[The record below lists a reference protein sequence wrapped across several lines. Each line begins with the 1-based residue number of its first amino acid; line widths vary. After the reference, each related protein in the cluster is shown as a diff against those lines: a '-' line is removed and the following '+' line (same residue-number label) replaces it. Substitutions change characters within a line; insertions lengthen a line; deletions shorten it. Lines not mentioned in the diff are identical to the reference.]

1 MSESAPGVDARRLA
15 LAVLAR
21 VEDDDAFA
29 NLALSAALDESGF
42 DSQDRGLVTD
52 LVYGTLRRQRSCD
65 FLADRFLTTA
75 PPPAARRALRLGSYQ
90 LAFRADIPAYAAVD
104 ATVSAAPKRFR
115 QFVNAVLR
123 RVADSRPG
131 DETYPD
137 PGTRLSYP
145 DWMIERLGAD
155 LGQDRRGRRPRGH
168 ERAAVGDDPVRRVR
182 PGSGLAVGGRTG
194 RRRTGRPGG
203 RSVRRSGRKG
213 HRDGPR
219 RCGGDGGRPATTPG
233 RSHRTTTSVASV
245 WTEFSPWWPTP
256 GGHRSAPARPTGS
269 CSTHPVRGSGVL
281 RRRADARWRL
291 DVDAPDRLAALQ
303 RDLVDAAVPL
313 VRPDGLLVYSVC
325 TLTVAESTDID
336 RHLADHHPDLIPL
349 DPPGEPWRAWGRG
362 AILLPQAAGTDG
374 MCMFRYRRR

>member
-1 MSESAPGVDARRLA
+1 VSESAPGVDARRLA

-145 DWMIERLGAD
+145 DWMIERLGTDLGHDDAVAALEAMNEPPSVTTRSDGYVQDLASQWVAELVDAGPDDRVVDLCAAPGGKATAMAHDGAAVMAAD
-155 LGQDRRGRRPRGH
+155 LQPHRVGLIADNVRRLGLDGVLPVVADARRP
-168 ERAAVGDDPVRRVR
+168 PVR
-182 PGSGLAVGGRTG
+182 PGTADRVLLDAPCSGL
-194 RRRTGRPGG
+194 
-203 RSVRRSGRKG
+203 
-213 HRDGPR
+213 
-219 RCGGDGGRPATTPG
+219 
-233 RSHRTTTSVASV
+233 
-245 WTEFSPWWPTP
+245 
-256 GGHRSAPARPTGS
+256 
-269 CSTHPVRGSGVL
+269 GVL

-303 RDLVDAAVPL
+303 RDLVDAAAPL